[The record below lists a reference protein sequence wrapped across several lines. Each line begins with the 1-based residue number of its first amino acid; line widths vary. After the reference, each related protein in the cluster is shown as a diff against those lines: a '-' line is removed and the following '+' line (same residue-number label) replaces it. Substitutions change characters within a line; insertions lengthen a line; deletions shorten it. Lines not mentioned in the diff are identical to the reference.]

1 MGDAHEFLVA
11 YCNVRIPIIVD
22 GRHVIEEELTG
33 MVSVDALF
41 QPLRIGTTTL
51 RNRLAMAPMTR
62 CFAQDEVHDPRAVE
76 YYGRRA
82 RGGIG
87 LIISEGSPPPTPE
100 APFHPN
106 VPGFGSQAALA
117 KWKEIADAVN
127 AAGSQMLVQLWHAG
141 ILRDATSSA
150 HPEVPPL
157 GPSGVFPVT
166 RPDNPD
172 IVETQMIGRE
182 MTLADIERTIDL
194 FASTAQTCQDLGF
207 SGIELHAAHGYLFD
221 QFFWEESNRR
231 TDKYG
236 GDLAQRTQ
244 FAVET
249 VQEIRRRT
257 GPDFLISLRFSQFK
271 PPLYSAK
278 LAHTPKELE
287 QFLEPLASSG
297 LDLIHASTR
306 RFWIPEFE
314 GSDLTLAA
322 WTKKITGLPTI
333 SVGSV
338 CLDVAFD
345 PRKGAGAAAGKADL
359 RDLTRMMERGDFD
372 IIAIGR
378 SLLAN
383 PEWATI
389 VREHGSEGL
398 VSFDKTALDEL
409 V

>member
-1 MGDAHEFLVA
+1 
-11 YCNVRIPIIVD
+11 
-22 GRHVIEEELTG
+22 
-33 MVSVDALF
+33 MVSIDALF
-41 QPLRIGTTTL
+41 QPLRIGDTTL

-62 CFAQDEVHDPRAVE
+62 SFAQDGIHDPRAVE
-76 YYGRRA
+76 YYARRA

-87 LIISEGSPPPTPE
+87 LIISEGSPPPMPE

-106 VPGFGSQAALA
+106 VPGFGSQAALE

-127 AAGSQMLVQLWHAG
+127 AAGSHMLVQLWHAG

-150 HPEVPPL
+150 HPTVPPV
-157 GPSGVFPVT
+157 GPSGVFPVIQ
-166 RPDNPD
+166 PDNPD
-172 IVETQMIGRE
+172 IVETKMLGRE
-182 MTLADIERTIDL
+182 MTLADIERTIDI
-194 FASTAQTCQDLGF
+194 FASTAKTCQDLGF

-221 QFFWEESNRR
+221 QFFWEVSNFR

-236 GDLAQRTQ
+236 GDIGERTR

-257 GPDFLISLRFSQFK
+257 GPNFLISLRFSQFK
-271 PPLYSAK
+271 PPLYTAK
-278 LAHTPKELE
+278 LAHTPNELE
-287 QFLEPLASSG
+287 RFLEPLASSG

-306 RFWIPEFE
+306 RFWVPEFE
-314 GSDLTLAA
+314 GSELTLAA

-338 CLDVAFD
+338 SLDVAFD
-345 PRKGAGAAAGKADL
+345 PRNGAGAPAGKADIKQL
-359 RDLTRMMERGDFD
+359 AKMLERGDFD

-389 VREHGSEGL
+389 VREHGPEGL
-398 VSFDKTALDEL
+398 ASFDKTVLDEL
-409 V
+409 T